1 MKRNN
6 IFENFTHKKG
16 VLTVLIIILGFIFGL
31 VYNSCFSI
39 KEYKSNVSIT
49 NSYNVDDMQF
59 NTIRDFVFLDN
70 TINELCKYIEQKN
83 NIKVENNSIRKNI
96 SIEKSKID
104 NTEIILS
111 FKNSEIVIIQPVL
124 KYLSSYLVETLNSTH
139 TFTFYLT
146 VSSVPSNLKYINKSL
161 KEIFFSVVINIIG
174 GWTIILIIE
183 KFDGKIHNLKDIQK
197 IDCHLYMLN

>member
-1 MKRNN
+1 MKKNN

-139 TFTFYLT
+139 NFTFYLT

>member
-59 NTIRDFVFLDN
+59 NTIRDFIFLDN

>member
-1 MKRNN
+1 
-6 IFENFTHKKG
+6 
-16 VLTVLIIILGFIFGL
+16 
-31 VYNSCFSI
+31 
-39 KEYKSNVSIT
+39 
-49 NSYNVDDMQF
+49 MQF

-83 NIKVENNSIRKNI
+83 NIKVENHSIRRNI

-139 TFTFYLT
+139 PLTFYLT
-146 VSSVPSNLKYINKSL
+146 VSSVPSNLKYINKFL
-161 KEIFFSVVINIIG
+161 KEIFFSVIINIIG
-174 GWTIILIIE
+174 GWTIVLIIE

-197 IDCHLYMLN
+197 IDCHLYMFN

>member
-1 MKRNN
+1 MKKNN

-70 TINELCKYIEQKN
+70 TINELCKYIEQK
-83 NIKVENNSIRKNI
+83 NNSIRKNI

>member
-16 VLTVLIIILGFIFGL
+16 ILTVLIIILGFIFGL

>member
-16 VLTVLIIILGFIFGL
+16 ILTVLIIILGFIFGL

-139 TFTFYLT
+139 TFAFYLT